1 MGARI
6 VLVGEAPGREEDR
19 RGRPF
24 VGAAGRILDEAL
36 LRAGI
41 PREDVYITN
50 AVKCRPPGNRR
61 PSRAEAETCGAY
73 LTAQVETI
81 APGVVVALGQT
92 AARAMFGPGAAL
104 SKLRGRWRSVDGV
117 PVLATYHP
125 AAILYN
131 RRLFGKLAGDLA
143 RARRRAEG

>member
-1 MGARI
+1 
-6 VLVGEAPGREEDR
+6 
-19 RGRPF
+19 
-24 VGAAGRILDEAL
+24 LDEAL

-81 APGVVVALGQT
+81 APDVVVALGQT

-131 RRLFGKLAGDLA
+131 RRLFRKLAGDLA
-143 RARRRAEG
+143 KARRRAEG